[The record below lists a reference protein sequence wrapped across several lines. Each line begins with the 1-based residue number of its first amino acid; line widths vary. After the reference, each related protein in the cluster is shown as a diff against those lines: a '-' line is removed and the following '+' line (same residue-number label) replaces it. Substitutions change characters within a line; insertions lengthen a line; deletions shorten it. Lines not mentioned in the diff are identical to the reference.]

1 MAGDEFLG
9 ASAMYVGLVIFDIDG
24 VVRDVSKSYRRAI
37 ADTVE
42 HYTKGEYR
50 PTMGEMDSLKA
61 EGLWNNDWKASQE
74 LIKRWDE
81 DIPVDYDE
89 LVVFFQHKYRGENF
103 DGYITEE
110 PLLLT
115 PNYLAKLEAKNFG
128 IGFFSGAMRASA
140 EYVLKKR
147 LGLENPVLVAMED
160 AAEKPDP
167 AGLFKAI
174 AQLETPDDTNLP
186 VAYVGDTAADMRVI
200 TNAAEQEPL
209 RNWRAIG
216 IIPPHAQTGDDKE
229 YMYASNL
236 QDVGADIVL
245 PGVTELTADILNAL
259 L

>member
-1 MAGDEFLG
+1 
-9 ASAMYVGLVIFDIDG
+9 MYVGLVIFDIDG
-24 VVRDVSKSYRRAI
+24 VVRDVSQSYRRAI

-42 HYTKGEYR
+42 HYTKGAYR
-50 PTMGEMDSLKA
+50 PTMGDMDSLKA
-61 EGLWNNDWKASQE
+61 EGVWNNDWKVSQE

-81 DIPVDYDE
+81 SIPVDYDE
-89 LVVFFQHKYRGENF
+89 LVAFFQLKYRGENF
-103 DGYITEE
+103 DGYITHE

-115 PNYLAKLEAKNFG
+115 PDYLAQLTAKNFG
-128 IGFFSGAMRASA
+128 IGFFSGAMRGSA

-160 AAEKPDP
+160 APEKPDP
-167 AGLFKAI
+167 TGLFAAI
-174 AQLETPDDTNLP
+174 AQLETSNADQLP

-200 TNAAEQEPL
+200 TNAVEQEPF
-209 RNWRAIG
+209 RQWRAIG

-229 YMYASNL
+229 YIYTSNL

-245 PGVTELTADILNAL
+245 PGVTELTPDILNAL